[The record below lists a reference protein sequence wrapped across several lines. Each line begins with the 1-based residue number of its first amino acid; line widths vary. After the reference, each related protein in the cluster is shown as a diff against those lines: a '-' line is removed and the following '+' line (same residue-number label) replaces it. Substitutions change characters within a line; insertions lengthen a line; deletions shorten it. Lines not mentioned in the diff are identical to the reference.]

1 MKTYFKNILA
11 TVQATVESLDET
23 VFEQLVEECR
33 QALSAG
39 HKIIVS
45 GLGKNV
51 PVCDKCVGTMNSLG
65 LHACFMNTNSAVH
78 GDIGMVEDGDLV
90 VVLTKSGETVESVY
104 LTSLLKKRSA
114 DIWLLS
120 FREGSTLAREIPKH
134 LILKLEHE
142 GDPWDVVPNNST
154 TVNLIV
160 LQGLAMTLAG
170 RMGVTLRQFK
180 ENHPGGFIGE
190 QLKDA

>member
-51 PVCDKCVGTMNSLG
+51 PVCDKFVGTMNSLG
-65 LHACFMNTNSAVH
+65 LHACFM
-78 GDIGMVEDGDLV
+78 
-90 VVLTKSGETVESVY
+90 
-104 LTSLLKKRSA
+104 
-114 DIWLLS
+114 
-120 FREGSTLAREIPKH
+120 
-134 LILKLEHE
+134 
-142 GDPWDVVPNNST
+142 
-154 TVNLIV
+154 
-160 LQGLAMTLAG
+160 
-170 RMGVTLRQFK
+170 
-180 ENHPGGFIGE
+180 
-190 QLKDA
+190 

>member
-51 PVCDKCVGTMNSLG
+51 PVCDKFVGTMNSLG

>member
-11 TVQATVESLDET
+11 TVQDAVESLDET

-33 QALSAG
+33 QVLSAG

-51 PVCDKCVGTMNSLG
+51 PVCDKFVGTMNSIG
-65 LHACFMNTNSAVH
+65 LHSCFMNTNSAVH
-78 GDIGMVEDGDLV
+78 GDIGMVAEGDLV
-90 VVLTKSGETVESVY
+90 IVLTKSGETVESVY

-120 FREGSTLAREIPKH
+120 FREGSTLAQEIPKH

-142 GDPWDVVPNNST
+142 GDPWDMVPNNST

-160 LQGLAMTLAG
+160 LQGLAMALAG
-170 RMGVTLRQFK
+170 RMGVTLHQFK